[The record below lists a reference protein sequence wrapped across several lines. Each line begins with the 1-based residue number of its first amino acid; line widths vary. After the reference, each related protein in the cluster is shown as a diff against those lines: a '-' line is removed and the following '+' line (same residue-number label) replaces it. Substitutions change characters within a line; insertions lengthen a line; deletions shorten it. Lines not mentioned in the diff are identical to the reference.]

1 MYTVKYSCTYKCKQL
16 IYTTLKHVNIRLRHD
31 TKAIKCTQHTRMHN
45 RHFDYKMHAEWDGA
59 ARLVILVRLSGRS
72 GCHRAEGWATAEGPS
87 WRKKDKREQEL
98 KRE

>member
-1 MYTVKYSCTYKCKQL
+1 MLTYV
-16 IYTTLKHVNIRLRHD
+16 YGMTLRPSNVRSTH
-31 TKAIKCTQHTRMHN
+31 ACMHN

-87 WRKKDKREQEL
+87 WRKKDKQEQEL
-98 KRE
+98 KREGLEGRS